1 MKENFTSIHSS
12 KRARRTRQ
20 ATHRTHTPSL
30 GWVWLLSGIVI
41 GIVGVI
47 VIHSGMNNP
56 AAIDKIKTLALSR
69 TQTQAPTIPKSSAA
83 PSVAATDPAK
93 ESAKK
98 YEFYTLLPGMEVQ
111 LPPMATPRTP
121 PLSTSPVVSSAPVK
135 PAPAKSTITAAPKKP
150 ESPQPAPIR
159 VKTVKVIPAPLAPTP
174 AALPTEGPTVQSKL
188 AAAHYI
194 VQAGVFAL
202 STDAKEL
209 ADRMGTKGFKPQVH
223 TLKMRNGVTAY
234 RVVLGPYPTEVIAMN
249 QKKQLEQHKI
259 HGILILKR

>member
-12 KRARRTRQ
+12 KRVRRMRQ

-69 TQTQAPTIPKSSAA
+69 TQTQPTIKPKNSPT
-83 PSVAATDPAK
+83 PSTTSEQTAK
-93 ESAKK
+93 ESSKK

-111 LPPMATPRTP
+111 LPPAATPRTP
-121 PLSTSPVVSSAPVK
+121 PLSTSPVVSAAPVK
-135 PAPAKSTITAAPKKP
+135 PTPAKPTVAAVPKKP
-150 ESPQPAPIR
+150 ENPQPVSI
-159 VKTVKVIPAPLAPTP
+159 KTETVARIPAPLAPAP
-174 AALPTEGPTVQSKL
+174 NPSPEGPKVQSKL

-202 STDAKEL
+202 PTDAKEL
-209 ADRMGTKGFKPQVH
+209 ADRMCTKGFKPQVH

-249 QKKQLEQHKI
+249 QRKQLELHKI

>member
-12 KRARRTRQ
+12 KRARRMRQ

-69 TQTQAPTIPKSSAA
+69 TQTQAPTKANNSPPPPITPA
-83 PSVAATDPAK
+83 DPTK

-98 YEFYTLLPGMEVQ
+98 YAFYTLLPGMEVQ
-111 LPPMATPRTP
+111 LPPMATPRTV
-121 PLSTSPVVSSAPVK
+121 PLSASPVVSSAPVK
-135 PAPAKSTITAAPKKP
+135 PTPPKPTIAPIPKKH
-150 ESPQPAPIR
+150 ETPQTAPLKI
-159 VKTVKVIPAPLAPTP
+159 KTVKAIPTPVAPTS
-174 AALPTEGPTVQSKL
+174 ALPPEGPQVQSKL

-202 STDAKEL
+202 PVDAKEL

>member
-12 KRARRTRQ
+12 KRVRRMRQ
-20 ATHRTHTPSL
+20 TTHHTHTPSL

-47 VIHSGMNNP
+47 VIHSCMNNP
-56 AAIDKIKTLALSR
+56 AAIDKIKALALTR
-69 TQTQAPTIPKSSAA
+69 GQTQAPTKPKNSPT
-83 PSVAATDPAK
+83 PSVATGDPSK
-93 ESAKK
+93 ESSKK
-98 YEFYTLLPGMEVQ
+98 YDFYTLLPGMEVQ
-111 LPPMATPRTP
+111 LPPPAAPRTP
-121 PLSTSPVVSSAPVK
+121 PLSASPVVSSAPIK
-135 PAPAKSTITAAPKKP
+135 PTPPKPSLAAVPKKP
-150 ESPQPAPIR
+150 ENPPPAP
-159 VKTVKVIPAPLAPTP
+159 KTVKAIPTSVSPTLVP
-174 AALPTEGPTVQSKL
+174 PPEGPKVQSKL

-202 STDAKEL
+202 PVDAKEL
-209 ADRMGTKGFKPQVH
+209 AERMGTKGFKPQVH

-234 RVVLGPYPTEVIAMN
+234 RVILGPYPTEVIAMN

>member
-1 MKENFTSIHSS
+1 M
-12 KRARRTRQ
+12 RQ

-47 VIHSGMNNP
+47 IIHSGMNNP
-56 AAIDKIKTLALSR
+56 NTIDKIKTLALSR
-69 TQTQAPTIPKSSAA
+69 VQTQQPPIKPKNPHAQTAP
-83 PSVAATDPAK
+83 VDPVK
-93 ESAKK
+93 ESKK

-111 LPPMATPRTP
+111 LPPMASPQTP
-121 PLSTSPVVSSAPVK
+121 PLTSSPVVSAPMLK
-135 PAPAKSTITAAPKKP
+135 PAPLKPSIAAVMPKKP
-150 ESPQPAPIR
+150 ENPKPAPVKVAPTPIASNPIPQPA
-159 VKTVKVIPAPLAPTP
+159 
-174 AALPTEGPTVQSKL
+174 GPTVQSKL

-194 VQAGVFAL
+194 IQAGVFAL
-202 STDAKEL
+202 PADAKEL
-209 ADRMGTKGFKPQVH
+209 ANRMGTKGFKPQVH

-234 RVVLGPYPTEVIAMN
+234 RVILGPYPTEVMATN